1 MWADKLPEQF
11 VKDDFYHSLKAL
23 FDGTRMMQIH
33 DDVIEHAVDLAA
45 RDGDRLAKIA
55 RFVVWPDYDT
65 WMEFKLEGV
74 QMGIYYHGEEGRS
87 VTRGIGMIIAQFP
100 GEVNPHLV
108 PFKVSLPDYSMEF
121 IDLQQY
127 AAIKAERMGVDER
140 TRKMFNL
147 VHPTME
153 AIGDP
158 ILAKMRIDD
167 FMSQMKKVLFTL
179 LAFLNSPK
187 LIRKDHHDMAKL
199 NARRL
204 KRGKYLYHPHHEVR
218 LNIDKH
224 VLKVQEGQGDGPER
238 CLHFVRAHLRYLV
251 HPRYKNVSVVLVP
264 PHTRGNPEL
273 GITDASYAM
282 ERSGSRWKEDA

>member
-1 MWADKLPEQF
+1 
-11 VKDDFYHSLKAL
+11 
-23 FDGTRMMQIH
+23 MMQIH
-33 DDVIEHAVDLAA
+33 DDVIEHATELAD
-45 RDGDRLAKIA
+45 RDEDKLAKIA
-55 RFVVWPDYDT
+55 GFTVWPDYDT

-74 QMGIYYHGEEGRS
+74 QFGIYFHGEEGRS
-87 VTRGIGMIIAQFP
+87 VTRGIGLVIGQFP
-100 GEVNPHLV
+100 DEVDPHLI
-108 PFKVSLPDYSMEF
+108 PFRIDLPAYKMEF
-121 IDLQQY
+121 IDIQQY
-127 AAIKAERMGVDER
+127 ARIKAEKLGVDDR
-140 TRKMFNL
+140 TKRMFNL
-147 VHPTME
+147 VQPRAE
-153 AIGDP
+153 LSIDP
-158 ILAKMRIDD
+158 IAAAAQVQP
-167 FMSQMKKVLFTL
+167 FMNGMKKLLFTL

-187 LIRKDHHDMAKL
+187 LIRVDHNDMAKF

-204 KRGKYLYHPHHEVR
+204 KRGKYLYHPHHEVK

-282 ERSGSRWKEDA
+282 ERSGSKWKEDA